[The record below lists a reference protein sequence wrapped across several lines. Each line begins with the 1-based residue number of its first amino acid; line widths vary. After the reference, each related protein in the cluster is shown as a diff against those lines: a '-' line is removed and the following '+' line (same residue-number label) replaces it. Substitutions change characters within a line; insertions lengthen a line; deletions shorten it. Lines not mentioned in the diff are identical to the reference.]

1 MPIAQTWRRVGVV
14 LVAVLALVAVR
25 PRVARADNVGSLID
39 QLVNGS
45 DYKVRLS
52 AALNLAK
59 IGDSRAVPGFIAALK
74 DSDKTVRGA
83 AAVGLSKVVSGTTR
97 VSLRK
102 AAIEALERASKR
114 DSSSFVRKQAIKALA
129 TLRNLGSEAPAAAGA
144 IYVNIGAM
152 SAKTE
157 SAKKMRDL
165 MRQTT
170 IKTFAR
176 AAKDMSTNWPGG
188 VPNKRQL
195 AARHA
200 AGYHVDGTLTE
211 LSVTPRGGATIV
223 GCKVSMY
230 IATFPEKSVFGFLNG
245 GANVQAS
252 NDPRDVEGAKGDCVT
267 AVVEDLVARKIVPTI
282 HTRSGK

>member
-1 MPIAQTWRRVGVV
+1 MASSRTWRRLG
-14 LVAVLALVAVR
+14 VAVVAVVALLAVR
-25 PRVARADNVGSLID
+25 PRAAHADNVGALVE

-52 AALNLAK
+52 AALSLAK
-59 IGDSRAVPGFIAALK
+59 IGDARAVPGFIAALK

-83 AAVGLSKVVSGTTR
+83 AAVGLSKVVNGTTR
-97 VSLRK
+97 AALRRS
-102 AAIEALERASKR
+102 AMEALERARKA
-114 DSSSFVRKQAIKALA
+114 DSSSFVRRQAEKALA
-129 TLRNLGSEAPAAAGA
+129 TLRELQTGSAAAAGA
-144 IYVNIGAM
+144 IYVNIGQM

-170 IKTFAR
+170 IKTFAK

-188 VPNKRQL
+188 IPNKRQL

-200 AGYHVDGTLTE
+200 AGYHVDGTLTD
-211 LSVTPRGGATIV
+211 LTVTARGSARIV

-230 IATFPEKSVFGFLNG
+230 IATFPDKSVFGFLNG

-252 NDPRDVEGAKGDCVT
+252 SDPRDVEGAKGDCVT

-282 HTRSGK
+282 QTRSGK